1 MSNRY
6 VWGRYNLAYTAQG
19 TNFPA
24 DEDRPI
30 GGTSGTAHLWELSRL
45 GLSPSAGIAY
55 LTVGK
60 SRTLSGNK
68 FTLSG
73 NVFSIVTDNGNQ
85 NYIQQFR
92 DGGYTNDTGR
102 GTLTFYAGVSD
113 SPNEE
118 SFDAVYQFTI
128 TSSASSAQINSIYFY
143 IDSGRDSL
151 ALQSANS
158 ASGISWTGATGEKIN
173 AIPSKGTANGTVSN
187 SGASTYPQDG
197 ISGNYWYTYQGS
209 DVIDATAV
217 GYSNQAPMGGQPIT
231 INVTPRTPTYGGTI
245 RYTYQVQLSGG
256 AWTTISSNNTA
267 TSLQYT
273 IPAGTTS
280 FAARVLASDTWG
292 FSSSDYTTGATLSVT
307 NNLPPSAPD
316 GITIG
321 DVLGGQQCTITWG
334 AATDSDGTIDHYE
347 LERQVDNGD
356 TWTQIFSGN
365 ALTYSDTIN
374 SEWAT
379 VNYRVRAVDD
389 DGEAGPYTTGTMQTV
404 NAGWLYF
411 SGPAADM
418 GDKPAP
424 FDFVFSIGSTT
435 PDVTDI
441 SVEVLLDD
449 EIIYT
454 GTPDAAEQVS
464 VYIDT
469 RLMFAGEHVLVITA
483 EKQNLLGLDQECTFT
498 VPAVVLP
505 DGGRMVQLYNDAG
518 QPVFPLTL
526 GRAVI
531 GKGGEDVNEI
541 LDRVFSGT
549 YTGTGTSGSQNPCQL
564 RLSFVP
570 RFLFVYSN
578 APASGWWVRTADAT
592 TSAQGKMETT
602 GGTATVTWNNDDMTL
617 SWYASSA
624 AVQLNVSGTAY
635 GYLVIG

>member
-6 VWGRYNLAYTAQG
+6 VWERFNLGELQ
-19 TNFPA
+19 TNIVGDYDGPNPSFPLNEEA
-24 DEDRPI
+24 DLASEGSLLI
-30 GGTSGTAHLWELSRL
+30 TYGTSYSRDGAAFRVSPKTDVTVNNHDNDWSFYSETSYDVEQIPFDVYFYVNNRNNRVYHFAGVVTTNSAAYVDVELEVRPL
-45 GLSPSAGIAY
+45 KKKYNTI
-55 LTVGK
+55 
-60 SRTLSGNK
+60 
-68 FTLSG
+68 
-73 NVFSIVTDNGNQ
+73 VFS
-85 NYIQQFR
+85 
-92 DGGYTNDTGR
+92 
-102 GTLTFYAGVSD
+102 
-113 SPNEE
+113 
-118 SFDAVYQFTI
+118 
-128 TSSASSAQINSIYFY
+128 NS
-143 IDSGRDSL
+143 G
-151 ALQSANS
+151 ANS
-158 ASGISWTGATGEKIN
+158 QSVVSAHEMRRIVKN
-173 AIPSKGTANGTVSN
+173 NRNGTVSN
-187 SGASTYPQDG
+187 SASSTYPQDG
-197 ISGNYWYTYQGS
+197 ISGNYWYTYQGQ

-280 FAARVLASDTWG
+280 FAARVRASDTWG

-365 ALTYSDTIN
+365 ALTYNDTIN

-389 DGEAGPYTTGTMQTV
+389 DAEPGPYTTGTMQTV

-464 VYIDT
+464 VHIDT
-469 RLMFAGEHVLVITA
+469 RLMFAGGHDIVITA
-483 EKQNLLGLDQECTFT
+483 EKENLLGLNQVCSFNI
-498 VPAVVLP
+498 PAVTLP
-505 DGGRMVQLYNDAG
+505 DGGRMVQLYNDEG
-518 QPVFPLTL
+518 QAVFPLTL

-570 RFLFVYSN
+570 RFMFVYSN

-592 TSAQGKMETT
+592 TSAQGTMETT
-602 GGTATVTWNNDDMTL
+602 GGTATVMWDNDNMTL

-624 AVQLNVSGTAY
+624 AVQLNVSGTVY

>member
-6 VWGRYNLAYTAQG
+6 VWNRYNVQYAYNIDLSESSTGGSKVKYTASQSKVQMSSHKTGDWYEAEIVDPDG
-19 TNFPA
+19 TDTISSSNSVLIENGWYFQ
-24 DEDRPI
+24 I
-30 GGTSGTAHLWELSRL
+30 GNRTHYNNSGS
-45 GLSPSAGIAY
+45 
-55 LTVGK
+55 
-60 SRTLSGNK
+60 TLS
-68 FTLSG
+68 LSHTFG
-73 NVFSIVTDNGNQ
+73 TIVS
-85 NYIQQFR
+85 FR
-92 DGGYTNDTGR
+92 TT
-102 GTLTFYAGVSD
+102 AGMLVSL
-113 SPNEE
+113 PYVRYVP
-118 SFDAVYQFTI
+118 A
-128 TSSASSAQINSIYFY
+128 A
-143 IDSGRDSL
+143 
-151 ALQSANS
+151 
-158 ASGISWTGATGEKIN
+158 
-173 AIPSKGTANGTVSN
+173 GTANGTVSN
-187 SGASTYPQDG
+187 SASSTYPQDG
-197 ISGNYWYTYQGS
+197 ISGNYWYTYQGQ

-245 RYTYQVQLSGG
+245 RYTYQVQLDNGE
-256 AWTTISSNNTA
+256 WTTIETNVTE
-267 TSLQYT
+267 TSQEYT
-273 IPAGTTS
+273 IPAGTNS

-307 NNLPPSAPD
+307 NNLPPTAPAS
-316 GITIG
+316 ITIG
-321 DVLGGQQCTITWG
+321 DVLGGQETTITWE
-334 AATDSDGTIDHYE
+334 AATDSDGTIAQYQ
-347 LERQVDNGD
+347 LERNVDNGD
-356 TWTQIFSGN
+356 TWTQIYSGL
-365 ALTYSDTIN
+365 ALTYDDMIN

-389 DGEAGPYTTGTMQTV
+389 DGEAGPYATGTAKVV

-411 SGPAADM
+411 SGPDADM

-435 PDVTDI
+435 EGVTDI

-449 EIIYT
+449 ENVYT
-454 GTPDAAEQVS
+454 GTPDAAEQVTIS
-464 VYIDT
+464 IDT

-483 EKQNLLGLDQECTFT
+483 EKQNLLGLNQECTFT
-498 VPAVVLP
+498 VPAVTLP
-505 DGGRMVQLYNDAG
+505 DGGRMVQLYNDEG

-531 GKGGEDVNEI
+531 GPGGEDVNEI

-570 RFLFVYSN
+570 RFMFVYSN

-592 TSAQGKMETT
+592 TSAQGTMETT
-602 GGTATVTWNNDDMTL
+602 GGTATVTWDNDNMVL

-624 AVQLNVSGTAY
+624 AVQLNTSGTVY